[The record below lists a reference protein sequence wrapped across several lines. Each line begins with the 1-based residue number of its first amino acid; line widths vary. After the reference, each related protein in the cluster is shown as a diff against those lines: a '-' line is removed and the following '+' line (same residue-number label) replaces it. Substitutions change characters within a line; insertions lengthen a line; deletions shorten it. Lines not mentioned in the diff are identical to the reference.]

1 MSREE
6 KQIIDGFRYWI
17 DTNTERGVTTIPN
30 SLCEKVYKLVIK
42 KNHNTDLVEEFEKI
56 KAEIIAKHCNK
67 CDVGYDIEKCYADN
81 LDEWCEVFDNLKI
94 IDKHIAELKGEQ
106 K

>member
-1 MSREE
+1 MSHCLECKDYINGKKDGAIEE
-6 KQIIDGFRYWI
+6 
-17 DTNTERGVTTIPN
+17 
-30 SLCEKVYKLVIK
+30 LA
-42 KNHNTDLVEEFEKI
+42 KI

-94 IDKHIAELKGEQ
+94 IDKHIAKLKGETE
-106 K
+106 